1 MKPDFDPLR
10 LIMISEGQL
19 NKLVL
24 GGLKSSQD
32 AHGQVPNIE
41 SARKRIMHQIRA
53 WWVNDPSRPKF
64 EMKYGQKLIS
74 TRQHFGYWN
83 LIPSVVYLPKRKVG
97 IVSAPHSITLHWLA
111 WSVFLKAGKYK
122 SCNAIPV
129 PEEQRP

>member
-10 LIMISEGQL
+10 LITISEGQL

-32 AHGQVPNIE
+32 AHGYIKCG

-53 WWVNDPSRPKF
+53 WWVDDPSRPKF
-64 EMKYGQKLIS
+64 EMKYEQKFIS
-74 TRQHFGYWN
+74 IRQHFGYWN
-83 LIPSVVYLPKRKVG
+83 LIPSIVYLPKRKVG
-97 IVSAPHSITLHWLA
+97 RVEAPHSITLHWLA

-122 SCNAIPV
+122 SCSTNPV
-129 PEEQRP
+129 VQGQNNE